1 MTEKLA
7 YSPKEATEA
16 APVGKTFLY
25 EAIKSGALKTRK
37 MGRKRLILR
46 DDLAAWLKGLPT

>member
-16 APVGKTFLY
+16 APVGRTFLY

-37 MGRKRLILR
+37 LGRKRLILR
-46 DDLAAWLKGLPT
+46 DDLTAWLKGLPT